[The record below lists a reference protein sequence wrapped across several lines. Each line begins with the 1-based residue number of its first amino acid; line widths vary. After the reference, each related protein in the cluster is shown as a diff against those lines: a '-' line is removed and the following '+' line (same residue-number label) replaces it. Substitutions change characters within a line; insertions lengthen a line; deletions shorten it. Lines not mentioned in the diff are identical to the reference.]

1 MTTMT
6 SATTMPYGPRR
17 ALAVLDH
24 LIAQVAAAEARWL
37 ANAAEAAD
45 GAGRF
50 AALARLSDE
59 YLTRLRASR
68 WGLLADSGRQRV
80 AGSAGGMTPVA
91 DDPLP

>member
-1 MTTMT
+1 MTTMI
-6 SATTMPYGPRR
+6 SAAATPHGPRR
-17 ALAVLDH
+17 PLAVLDH

-59 YLTRLRASR
+59 RLVRLRASR
-68 WGLLADSGRQRV
+68 QGLLANGGRQHG
-80 AGSAGGMTPVA
+80 AGSVGGVTPVA
-91 DDPLP
+91 DNLPA

>member
-6 SATTMPYGPRR
+6 SAAATPHGPRR
-17 ALAVLDH
+17 PLAVLDH
-24 LIAQVAAAEARWL
+24 LIAQVQAGEARWL

-59 YLTRLRASR
+59 HLTRLRASR
-68 WGLLADSGRQRV
+68 RGLLADGGRRRV
-80 AGSAGGMTPVA
+80 AGSAGEVTPVA
-91 DDPLP
+91 DDALP

>member
-24 LIAQVAAAEARWL
+24 LIAQVQAGEARWL
-37 ANAAEAAD
+37 ANAA
-45 GAGRF
+45 
-50 AALARLSDE
+50 LARLSDE
-59 YLTRLRASR
+59 RLTRLRASR